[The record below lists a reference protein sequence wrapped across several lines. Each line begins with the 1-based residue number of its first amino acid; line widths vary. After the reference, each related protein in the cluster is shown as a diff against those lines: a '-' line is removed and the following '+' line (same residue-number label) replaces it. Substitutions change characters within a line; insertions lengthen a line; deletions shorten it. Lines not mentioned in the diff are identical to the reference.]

1 MKKIASL
8 LLLTFLFSCENRDI
22 NEGEE
27 FRPREV
33 HDSFNNV
40 NFSKVKVDGI
50 EYLMLERDNNN
61 PHEGFGFMA
70 FRANVLMS
78 KQDTLLAHLKA
89 QADMQAQMY
98 ARIFGISTTESDS
111 IYGRLFQIYLTEEMK
126 ELESLGKEDLTQTSD
141 ESEN

>member
-1 MKKIASL
+1 MRKLIQTLALITL
-8 LLLTFLFSCENRDI
+8 LGCQNRDI

-40 NFSKVKVDGI
+40 TFSTVQVDGI

-70 FRANVLMS
+70 FRANRLIE
-78 KQDTLLAHLKA
+78 KQDSVLAHVKTIGE
-89 QADMQAQMY
+89 MQAKMY
-98 ARIFGISTTESDS
+98 ARLVGVSEEESAAL
-111 IYGRLFQIYLTEEMK
+111 YQQLFDVYLKQQQK
-126 ELESLGKEDLTQTSD
+126 ELDVLEETSGRA
-141 ESEN
+141 EE

>member
-1 MKKIASL
+1 MRKLIPTLALMTL
-8 LLLTFLFSCENRDI
+8 LGCQNRDI

-40 NFSKVKVDGI
+40 TFSTVQVDGI

-70 FRANVLMS
+70 FRANRLIE
-78 KQDTLLAHLKA
+78 KQDSVLAHVKTIGE
-89 QADMQAQMY
+89 MQAKMY
-98 ARIFGISTTESDS
+98 ARLVGVSEEESAAL
-111 IYGRLFQIYLTEEMK
+111 YQQLFDVYLKQQQK
-126 ELESLGKEDLTQTSD
+126 ELDVLEETSGRA
-141 ESEN
+141 EE